1 MVIEDQPAWAP
12 HIRSRARLRKA
23 SKRHFVD
30 PSLAVAAL
38 GATPTDLL
46 EDLEFFGFVF
56 ESMVI
61 RDLRIYAQAAD
72 AEVLQ
77 YEDSSGL
84 EVDAVVR
91 ARDGRWAAFEVK
103 LGQGQVDEAAQNLR
117 RFRNERVDTAKSG
130 EPAML
135 AVIVSTGLSY
145 VREDEVAVVSVGALG
160 P

>member
-1 MVIEDQPAWAP
+1 M
-12 HIRSRARLRKA
+12 
-23 SKRHFVD
+23 
-30 PSLAVAAL
+30 
-38 GATPTDLL
+38 
-46 EDLEFFGFVF
+46 
-56 ESMVI
+56 
-61 RDLRIYAQAAD
+61 
-72 AEVLQ
+72 
-77 YEDSSGL
+77 
-84 EVDAVVR
+84 VR

-117 RFRNERVDTAKSG
+117 RFRNERVDTAKAG